1 MRLLKDSKVWII
13 IKTFRSCKK
22 FYNQAFSNTFL
33 IRKLQW
39 ALVLGQLTFVY
50 SEQVL
55 LAFRLRAGSVILLIL
70 ANNDDPAQLFEK
82 KGIHHYLRAPSQDS
96 GDGSVHVFDFLLWY
110 EEYFTTWRQAKTKHV
125 TAPEAIIFFIV
136 EMPGILHSAKGLLSQ
151 RAECSSCICPDI
163 ASWRWSDSGF
173 PHSAAAEVVNAV
185 PNTSLH
191 LVVM

>member
-70 ANNDDPAQLFEK
+70 ANNGDPAQLFEK

-110 EEYFTTWRQAKTKHV
+110 EEYYLETGQNKTCDHSRSNYFFHCWNARNPSFCQGSLV
-125 TAPEAIIFFIV
+125 TKGWVQFLY
-136 EMPGILHSAKGLLSQ
+136 MPRYCQLKMVWQWISPQ
-151 RAECSSCICPDI
+151 CSG
-163 ASWRWSDSGF
+163 RSG
-173 PHSAAAEVVNAV
+173 
-185 PNTSLH
+185 
-191 LVVM
+191 